1 MSGTGTS
8 TGQPRP
14 RLPVINP
21 EALQAALEQV
31 PEGREA
37 AVRDLAARIDIA
49 DPGSIL
55 RFGQEAQNRAT
66 LAADAMLEG
75 ARNREAGE
83 AGVTL
88 SSLLGTLRGF
98 DMRGLA
104 EKPGFFARIF
114 NKAGAETAKVVQRYE
129 TIKGQVEEVGD
140 RLDGHRTKL
149 LEDVEK
155 LERLYRATL
164 DWFHAL
170 GDHIAAGETVLVRVD
185 QEAVPAMARE
195 VEGGDSVA
203 AQRLRDLRSARD
215 ELERRVHD
223 LRLTRQVAMQALPS
237 IRLIQEND
245 KALAAKI
252 QSVIANTVP
261 LWRQQLAQAL
271 AIQTMREAGRT
282 LKEAT
287 DLTNDLLVGNAERLR
302 QGNLE
307 ARTQLERGVFDIEA
321 VKRANASLV
330 ATIEDSLRIAKE
342 AQAQRASATKEL
354 EKAEGEIRRALLAA
368 KASGGTGQ
376 GCPRRLMRAGARPAV
391 SAADRSI
398 ARIRCGRQ
406 RRRRMHAREA
416 RRRSGSCRRSSP

>member
-1 MSGTGTS
+1 MSDTGTFPGNA
-8 TGQPRP
+8 TGIDPAATATGT

-88 SSLLGTLRGF
+88 STLLGTLRGF

-170 GDHIAAGETVLVRVD
+170 GDHIAAGETVLKRVD
-185 QEAVPAMARE
+185 QDAVPAMARE

-330 ATIEDSLRIAKE
+330 ATIEDSLRIANE

-368 KASGGTGQ
+368 KASGGASQ
-376 GCPRRLMRAGARPAV
+376 GSRAGL
-391 SAADRSI
+391 
-398 ARIRCGRQ
+398 
-406 RRRRMHAREA
+406 
-416 RRRSGSCRRSSP
+416 

>member
-1 MSGTGTS
+1 MSGSKTRTAQS
-8 TGQPRP
+8 QLRDIT
-14 RLPVINP
+14 P
-21 EALQAALEQV
+21 EALEAALEKV
-31 PEGREA
+31 PEAVPEMARDGREA
-37 AVRDLAARIDIA
+37 EVQALAARIDIA

-55 RFGQEAQNRAT
+55 RFGQDAQNRAT

-88 SSLLGTLRGF
+88 STLLGTLRGF

-140 RLDGHRTKL
+140 RLDSHRTRL

-170 GDHIAAGETVLVRVD
+170 GDHIAAGETVLRRVD
-185 QEAVPAMARE
+185 EEAVPAMARE
-195 VEGGDSVA
+195 VENGDSVA

-302 QGNLE
+302 QGNAE
-307 ARTQLERGVFDIEA
+307 ARVQLERGVFDIEA
-321 VKRANASLV
+321 VKKANASLV
-330 ATIEDSLRIAKE
+330 ATIEDSLRIAQD

-354 EKAEGEIRRALLAA
+354 EKAEAEIRRALLAA
-368 KASGGTGQ
+368 RASGGSGS
-376 GCPRRLMRAGARPAV
+376 GARAG
-391 SAADRSI
+391 
-398 ARIRCGRQ
+398 
-406 RRRRMHAREA
+406 
-416 RRRSGSCRRSSP
+416 